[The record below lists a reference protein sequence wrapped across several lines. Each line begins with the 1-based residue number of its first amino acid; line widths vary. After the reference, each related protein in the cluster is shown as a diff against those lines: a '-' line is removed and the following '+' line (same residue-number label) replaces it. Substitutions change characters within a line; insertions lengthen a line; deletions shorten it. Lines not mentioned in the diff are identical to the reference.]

1 MSLLSVS
8 GLSLKIQKRSILQDV
23 TFDIE
28 SGQIVTL
35 IGPNGAGKSS
45 LIRCILGLQKYQT
58 GRVQLASNLKIGYMP
73 QKMHVEQ
80 SLPITVDRFLA
91 LGPKT
96 TKVQR
101 EQALTRV
108 GVANIQHS
116 PLQTISGGEQQR
128 VLLARAML
136 NQPDLLILDEPA
148 QGVDIN
154 GQAELYD
161 LIKSI
166 RDEYGCGVFM
176 VSHDLHLVMSATDQ
190 VLCLNH
196 HICCSGHPDEVTKS
210 DEYISIFGEQRLH
223 PALAHYTHHHD
234 HKHDLHGDCLNSN
247 TSDSLQPITNEQQ
260 PLTSEQQPATTE
272 LNADASPASATQQ
285 NNGDQ
290 HRHA

>member
-8 GLSLKIQKRSILQDV
+8 GLSLRIQKRSILDSIN
-23 TFDIE
+23 FEIE
-28 SGQIVTL
+28 AGQIVTL

-45 LIRCILGLQKYQT
+45 LIRCILGLQKYQK
-58 GRVQLASNLKIGYMP
+58 GRVSLQPGLKIGYMP

-80 SLPITVDRFLA
+80 SLPMTVDRFLA

-96 TKVQR
+96 SREQR
-101 EQALTRV
+101 EQALQRV
-108 GVANIQHS
+108 GVANIQS
-116 PLQTISGGEQQR
+116 APLQTISGGEQQR

-136 NQPDLLILDEPA
+136 NRPDLLILDEPA

-161 LIKSI
+161 LIRSI

-176 VSHDLHLVMSATDQ
+176 VSHDLHLVMSSTDQ

-234 HKHDLHGDCLNSN
+234 HKHDLHGDCLNGHSKAHQSS
-247 TSDSLQPITNEQQ
+247 T
-260 PLTSEQQPATTE
+260 
-272 LNADASPASATQQ
+272 PASGETH
-285 NNGDQ
+285 N
-290 HRHA
+290 HA

>member
-1 MSLLSVS
+1 MTLLSVS
-8 GLSLKIQKRSILQDV
+8 DLSLKIQKRSILKDV
-23 TFDIE
+23 TFHIE
-28 SGQIVTL
+28 AGQIVTL

-45 LIRCILGLQKYQT
+45 LIRCILGLQKYQS
-58 GRVQLASNLKIGYMP
+58 GRVQVAPSIRIGYMP

-80 SLPITVDRFLA
+80 SLPITVDRFLS
-91 LGPKT
+91 LGPK
-96 TKVQR
+96 VSR
-101 EQALTRV
+101 ETRLEALQRV
-108 GVANIQHS
+108 GVPDIANS

-166 RDEYGCGVFM
+166 RNEYGCGVFM

-196 HICCSGHPDEVTKS
+196 HICCSGHPDEVTQS

-234 HKHDLHGDCLNSN
+234 HKHDLHGDCLNSHSDATEASTTTN
-247 TSDSLQPITNEQQ
+247 TLNESNSS
-260 PLTSEQQPATTE
+260 T
-272 LNADASPASATQQ
+272 ASPTHATSQQ

-290 HRHA
+290 HHHA